1 MRIKCLLLYFFI
13 IIHISVNYPI
23 YVYEPYF
30 VLNFLNNNFY
40 NENNL
45 QFMID
50 RLSKTFNDCYTFNE
64 ISKSPPNPYFSQNYY
79 KKVDIQKLLKEIQ
92 IKNRSLYS
100 FYQDLTKTLFE
111 LGDLHIKL
119 DLSYFLSLYTQI
131 YMSQPL
137 KLYIK
142 MYNNRPR
149 IFGQPLHS
157 SDFWKYFKNSSLVY
171 NVIKNNLKV
180 PIYSINGKDPFDYIS
195 NFGGIYNNLKSPYST
210 FVYKFFNHNYVSFYS
225 YPLSLED
232 LTNFTVVY
240 DSNDTF
246 TTDFIIT
253 SSYNIS
259 ALKSQN
265 SLNNFKGDEKK
276 GNLSDSSDYLLMND
290 SLNNEKL
297 KISSNYIFN
306 KDNSFDE
313 VKINNDNEIM
323 NNNVI
328 QWNYNYSSLFKCRVD
343 EKNKVNVYF
352 INKFGDSEII
362 DGFSE
367 IILKCAELFDTNK
380 YPVILITSFN
390 PGGKA
395 FLSQI
400 LLELLS
406 PKITL
411 NMYGSFR
418 KTDTFKNSS
427 ELNQFLSFYTNLE
440 DCKTLTYDHL
450 MKKEHIIKYDDN
462 ISSTLTEPF
471 IILRKDIKKQLNSIK
486 KNFKNPRNPTD
497 ILVYTDGFS
506 YSTASLFLKYL
517 QYYGGAITTG
527 YFYNPNLDL
536 PFDSSLSPSL
546 IFDYLRLQIL
556 SPEGY
561 KPFFDNF
568 NIILS
573 LPGIQTFY
581 TPDNLTIPLEYQ
593 VTPVDEKVNI
603 FEAFSD
609 SNYDIFINE
618 SLKILNKY
626 KTECNP
632 NNKKLVLLS
641 SECDSSFKNK
651 YTHGGYE
658 CGNDGKWSNKCVPS
672 YCDIGYIF
680 DYNKNECI
688 IDVCSDEDRQQEK
701 EEEKKENN
709 NENQNNSLK
718 YIIISLIVVFLLIF
732 IIIAIFIIK
741 RIKRKNSPNNTI
753 QNISLVDKF
762 DE

>member
-1 MRIKCLLLYFFI
+1 M
-13 IIHISVNYPI
+13 N
-23 YVYEPYF
+23 
-30 VLNFLNNNFY
+30 
-40 NENNL
+40 
-45 QFMID
+45 
-50 RLSKTFNDCYTFNE
+50 
-64 ISKSPPNPYFSQNYY
+64 
-79 KKVDIQKLLKEIQ
+79 
-92 IKNRSLYS
+92 
-100 FYQDLTKTLFE
+100 
-111 LGDLHIKL
+111 
-119 DLSYFLSLYTQI
+119 
-131 YMSQPL
+131 
-137 KLYIK
+137 
-142 MYNNRPR
+142 
-149 IFGQPLHS
+149 
-157 SDFWKYFKNSSLVY
+157 
-171 NVIKNNLKV
+171 V

-210 FVYKFFNHNYVSFYS
+210 FVYKFFNHNYASFYL

-246 TTDFIIT
+246 TTNFIII
-253 SSYNIS
+253 SPYNIS
-259 ALKSQN
+259 GVQSQN
-265 SLNNFKGDEKK
+265 SLNNFKGDEK
-276 GNLSDSSDYLLMND
+276 GNLSDSSDYLLMNV

-297 KISSNYIFN
+297 KISSNNIFN

-313 VKINNDNEIM
+313 VKLNDDNKIM
-323 NNNVI
+323 NDNVI

-352 INKFGDSEII
+352 INKFGDSENI
-362 DGFSE
+362 DGFSQT
-367 IILKCAELFDTNK
+367 ILKCAELFDNNN
-380 YPVILITSFN
+380 YPVILINSLN
-390 PGGKA
+390 PGGQA

-411 NMYGSFR
+411 NMYGAFR

-427 ELNQFLSFYTNLE
+427 ELNQFLSYYSNLE

-450 MKKEHIIKYDDN
+450 MKKEHIINYDDN

-471 IILRKDIKKQLNSIK
+471 IILGKDIKKQLNYVK
-486 KNFKNPRNPTD
+486 KNLKNPRNPTE

-506 YSTASLFLKYL
+506 YSATSLFLKYL

-536 PFDSSLSPSL
+536 PFDSSLSPSFV
-546 IFDYLRLQIL
+546 FDYLRLQIL

-561 KPFFDNF
+561 KPFYDYSH
-568 NIILS
+568 ITLS

-618 SLKILNKY
+618 SLIILNKY

-632 NNKKLVLLS
+632 DNKKLVLLTS
-641 SECDSSFKNK
+641 KCDSSFKNK

-658 CGNDGKWSNKCVPS
+658 CRNDGKWSTNCVPS

-688 IDVCSDEDRQQEK
+688 IDVCSDENHQQE
-701 EEEKKENN
+701 EEKENN
-709 NENQNNSLK
+709 NENQNNFLK
-718 YIIISLIVVFLLIF
+718 YIIISLIVLFLLLL
-732 IIIAIFIIK
+732 IIIVIFIIK
-741 RIKRKNSPNNTI
+741 RAKRKNSSNNTI
-753 QNISLVDKF
+753 QDISLVEKF